1 MFCWPP
7 PRGCDTKSHYLI
19 RVSRM
24 GWHWR
29 GSSQATV
36 RCRPLLACPIY
47 RWLVA
52 RNPFWMIPSASGS
65 DRKFLQHC
73 ATVPGCT
80 FREIRPTDRRR
91 CVCKHKW
98 KSISHNWYLMHSAK
112 RSDTTTWYDWYEYQ
126 NHWAPA
132 PPPKNRWFD
141 RMFNKT
147 SSAIG
152 SRKISQK
159 PNAASYKAPGVQLLN
174 AVAQIWHPATQ
185 RLQACHGVT
194 AGKTTG
200 STLEKPH
207 LLIWVY
213 ILYYSNLHYHVRF
226 KKITCQI
233 CQISQI
239 LSWYILILHDLK
251 WYGIS
256 PSGSS
261 AKLLG

>member
-1 MFCWPP
+1 MAYVLLTTAE
-7 PRGCDTKSHYLI
+7 RVRYQKSLSDKSFQDGLALKGWSSLVQI
-19 RVSRM
+19 VS
-24 GWHWR
+24 GFS

-36 RCRPLLACPIY
+36 RCRPLLGCPIY
-47 RWLVA
+47 RWLVT

-152 SRKISQK
+152 SRKISQH

-185 RLQACHGVT
+185 RLQACHGWKNNRQHCRK
-194 AGKTTG
+194 ASSPDLG
-200 STLEKPH
+200 LH
-207 LLIWVY
+207 I
-213 ILYYSNLHYHVRF
+213 IL
-226 KKITCQI
+226 Q
-233 CQISQI
+233 
-239 LSWYILILHDLK
+239 
-251 WYGIS
+251 
-256 PSGSS
+256 
-261 AKLLG
+261 